1 MHPHLREMR
10 QVKSSLCVL
19 ALCGILLGSSPLL
32 AHHSFAAEYD
42 RNRVVKVT
50 GTVTKFDLS
59 NPHSWIYIEA
69 KDENGVVA
77 NWAFESGSAGVLYK
91 RGFRKDTLQPGM
103 VITITGYGAKDNSN
117 TADAQQLTMPDGTV
131 KTLGTENNPG

>member
-1 MHPHLREMR
+1 
-10 QVKSSLCVL
+10 VNSKLCLLVL
-19 ALCGILLGSSPLL
+19 YGGLLASTPGM

-42 RNRVVKVT
+42 RAKVIKVS

-59 NPHSWIYIEA
+59 NPHSWIYVDV
-69 KDENGVVA
+69 KDANGVVV
-77 NWAFESGSAGVLYK
+77 NWAFETGAAGVLYK